1 MFSKKPIGALALGV
15 ALATT
20 TPGWA
25 SFGPMS
31 APVSAALLQSQAPRQ
46 ALAAAPATPAE
57 PAAPRYRIHS
67 GDSLEIRVIGRP
79 ELTQLV
85 TVAPDGTIVYPYVG
99 ELNLQGQTITQ
110 VIGQMQGLLKKQM
123 VNPQV
128 LVSIV
133 KRQMGQVS
141 VIGPVKEPGKHELG
155 DDWRVLQLIAASGGL
170 TVERPEFVTLR
181 IVRKGGTQTL
191 PIDPI
196 PLFGTGDPQANV
208 LLEDGD
214 LLVIQERD
222 RSETMVNVLGE
233 VARPGQLACPRDG
246 SPLALLAAAGGG
258 TARSALSRAV
268 IRRGA
273 SGSPIA
279 VDLSSPE
286 KLGPSLQIGPGDTL
300 IIPANTSQV
309 MVSGAVAK
317 PGPVDLPEKGTPT
330 LFWAIQQAGGA
341 LSDADLK
348 KASLVRLSPSGAPV
362 RTPLDLEKLL
372 KNQNNK
378 EKALAEAAKLNLPLQ
393 TGDVIDIPTKGRR
406 SSGFRLGLNELM
418 MGLSTYTMVHQLK

>member
-1 MFSKKPIGALALGV
+1 MCKKNVGGVWALGLV
-15 ALATT
+15 LAGAVSADASPVSLAT
-20 TPGWA
+20 
-25 SFGPMS
+25 FGPVNAQMT
-31 APVSAALLQSQAPRQ
+31 AALLKPPPAP
-46 ALAAAPATPAE
+46 E
-57 PAAPRYRIHS
+57 SGAPRYHIHL
-67 GDSLEIRVIGRP
+67 GDSLEIKIIGRP
-79 ELTQLV
+79 ELTQVV

-99 ELNLQGQTITQ
+99 ELAIQGQTISQIST
-110 VIGQMQGLLKKQM
+110 QMQTLLKKQM

-128 LVSIV
+128 LISIV

-155 DDWRVLQLIAASGGL
+155 DNWRVLQLIAAAGGL

-181 IVRKGGTQTL
+181 IVRKGGQQSL
-191 PIDPI
+191 PVDPVQ
-196 PLFGTGDPQANV
+196 LFGAGDPQVNV

-222 RSETMVNVLGE
+222 KSETMVNVLGE

-246 SPLALLAAAGGG
+246 SPLALLAAAGG
-258 TARSALSRAV
+258 TTSRSALSRAV

-279 VDLSSPE
+279 VDLSNPE
-286 KLGPSLQIGPGDTL
+286 KIGPNLQIGPGDTL

-309 MVSGAVAK
+309 MVSGAVVK
-317 PGPVDLPEKGTPT
+317 PGAIDLPEKGTPT

-341 LSDADLK
+341 LSEADLK
-348 KASLVRLSPSGAPV
+348 KAALVRISPSGAPV
-362 RTPLDLEKLL
+362 RTPIDLEKVL

-378 EKALAEAAKLNLPLQ
+378 EKALAEAARLNVTLQ
-393 TGDVIDIPTKGRR
+393 TGDVIDIPLKGRR
-406 SSGFRLGLNELM
+406 SSGLHLGFNELM
-418 MGLSTYTMVHQLK
+418 MGLSTYMMIRPRQ